1 MIGKIIKGKSFK
13 SCLAYVLRRP
23 SSEIVNMNVIGET
36 ASEIAAEF
44 EMMQKLRPRITRP
57 VCHITLSISPNERLS
72 DESWTQII
80 NRYFQEMGF
89 TNNFFVAVKHN
100 DKDHEH
106 VHLVASRIRFDG
118 SVVSDSWDMIRSQ
131 KVIRQIE
138 KDFGLTRVGS
148 SWESDRQAPTISQI
162 KRELETG
169 IPTVKKQLAD
179 RIDLALTKVTN
190 LSELLEALKQ
200 DGIEAKISRN
210 RQNTQ
215 QGISYQMDGVSIAG
229 WRVGNAYSLPKILKR
244 LEAKAGQI
252 NLQVNPQDEKIAD
265 NNLPQKSATN
275 DLENTKAFEPSL
287 IAKEIEGRAQVGVTM
302 PQLIEQLKQ
311 VGIESYVKYT
321 RTEKV
326 KGITYSIGNES
337 IQGHELGKE
346 YSWGGLQKYLQ
357 VSYDAERDNPLI
369 KAMQRYDAKEVK
381 RSVVLYQP
389 NRKALPE
396 TNLAEMAQEI
406 ERLKSLHP
414 PEQIPKRDDPTPEIK
429 DAVLQQQRLVEQAHW
444 IAAFCHEMLNE
455 LQSDTFGEEDKNNYR
470 ITRDSDRLTI
480 QRLKGDLSVIL
491 EMSGEEIVY
500 ANLQKVDINRF
511 EKARQLR
518 EVRQQQQAN
527 ADEHPL
533 IP

>member
-80 NRYFQEMGF
+80 DRYFQEMGF
-89 TNNFFVAVKHN
+89 TKNFFVAVKHN
-100 DKDHEH
+100 DKNHEH
-106 VHLVASRIRFDG
+106 VHLVTSRIRFDG

-138 KDFGLTRVGS
+138 QDFGLTQVGS
-148 SWESDRQAPTISQI
+148 SWEKDRQAPTISQI

-179 RIDLALTKVTN
+179 KIDLVLTKVTN
-190 LSELLEALKQ
+190 LSELLKELGR

-210 RQNTQ
+210 RQNAQ
-215 QGISYQMDGVSIAG
+215 QGISYQLDGVSIAG
-229 WRVGNAYSLPKILKR
+229 WRVGSAYSLPKILKR
-244 LEAKAGQI
+244 LEARANQI
-252 NLQVNPQDEKIAD
+252 NLQINSQDEQIAD
-265 NNLPQKSATN
+265 NNLPQKNATN
-275 DLENTKAFEPSL
+275 ELENAKSFDPSL
-287 IAKEIEGRAQVGVTM
+287 IAKEIEDVAKAGATV
-302 PQLIEQLKQ
+302 PQLIAQLKQ
-311 VGIESYVKYT
+311 VGIEPYVKYT

-369 KAMQRYDAKEVK
+369 RAMQRYDSKVVK
-381 RSVVLYQP
+381 RSVVVYQP
-389 NRKALPE
+389 NSKAAPKA
-396 TNLAEMAQEI
+396 NLAEIAREI
-406 ERLKSLHP
+406 ERLKSLQSR
-414 PEQIPKRDDPTPEIK
+414 EQIPKRVQLETENRDESL
-429 DAVLQQQRLVEQAHW
+429 VQQQLLVEQAHW
-444 IAAFCHEMLNE
+444 IAAFCHEMLDE
-455 LQSDTFGEEDKNNYR
+455 LGTDSFGEEGRNNYR
-470 ITRDSDRLTI
+470 ITRDGDRLTI

-491 EMSGEEIVY
+491 EMSGDEIVY
-500 ANLQKVDINRF
+500 TNLQKVDIRRF
-511 EKARQLR
+511 ENAWQLKQT
-518 EVRQQQQAN
+518 QQQSSSVR
-527 ADEHPL
+527 HPL